1 MLQGSAEWHSART
14 GKLTASRMKYA
25 MAFNKDGKESKD
37 RADLKVEILC
47 ERMTDQVADHFVNP
61 AMRWGTKT
69 EPKAKEAYEEL
80 TGELIR
86 NVGFFDHPTI
96 EHCGASPDGLL
107 GHDGLIE
114 IKCPTSATHLQW
126 RFSGVVPAE
135 HKPQMI
141 LQLACTGRQ
150 WCEFV
155 SFDPR
160 MPEAQQLFIRRYTP
174 TVEEIAEVEKAARK
188 FLAEIEAMFEK
199 VTEQI

>member
-14 GKLTASRMKYA
+14 GKLTASRMRSA
-25 MAFNKDGKESKD
+25 MSFLKNGKESAEREK
-37 RADLKVEILC
+37 LKIEILC

-61 AMRWGTKT
+61 AMKWGIDT

-80 TGELIR
+80 TGELVR
-86 NVGFFDHPTI
+86 NVGFFDHPNI
-96 EHCGASPDGLL
+96 EHCGASPDGMI
-107 GHDGLIE
+107 GADGLIE
-114 IKCPTSATHLQW
+114 IKCPTSATHLAW
-126 RFSGVVPAE
+126 RIAGAVPEE

-141 LQLACTGRQ
+141 LQLACTGRR

-174 TVEEIAEVEKAARK
+174 TVEEVAEVEESARK